1 MKPKSHEPGKQ
12 HAFDSFCKKVLKNE
26 ARDNYDEL
34 RKMRGKEVFFSELS
48 EREAQLLSTTD
59 NYFTTEQI
67 FNVLGD
73 DVIVSDEGIA
83 EALRSLPERKRDI
96 ILLSYFL
103 ELTDGEIGKKLN
115 MMRSTVQYK
124 RTTTL
129 QELRKFME
137 GENADEQNEN
147 NKK

>member
-1 MKPKSHEPGKQ
+1 
-12 HAFDSFCKKVLKNE
+12 V
-26 ARDNYDEL
+26 
-34 RKMRGKEVFFSELS
+34 
-48 EREAQLLSTTD
+48 
-59 NYFTTEQI
+59 
-67 FNVLGD
+67 
-73 DVIVSDEGIA
+73 
-83 EALRSLPERKRDI
+83 PERKRDI

-129 QELRKFME
+129 QELRRFME